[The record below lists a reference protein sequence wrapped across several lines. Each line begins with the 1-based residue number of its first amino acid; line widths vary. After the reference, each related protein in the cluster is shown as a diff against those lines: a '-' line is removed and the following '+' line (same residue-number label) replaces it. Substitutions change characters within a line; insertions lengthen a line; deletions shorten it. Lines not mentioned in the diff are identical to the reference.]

1 MKVILKL
8 LTVISFLMLTNSQLY
23 AKGSKNTKQ
32 NDKDTLKLII
42 ASKHLRVDA
51 IKIAKDYLY
60 AGNDIDTTYAQN
72 EMKDAMKEVEEHKV
86 KLNKSIKDPN
96 IQNLL
101 AFIDMTYDD
110 LKDVMKQPY
119 SLDNAQVVMD
129 DSEAIAEA
137 SAKIDRLLQKKL
149 SKKYPLPKEQR
160 YLINQIA
167 KYYIAYQVGIKD
179 INMVRQMKKTVIA
192 FDNLLKSMENYRK
205 NTPKMKQTVQK
216 MKRLWKIVKKFY
228 LNIESGGLPLI
239 VYQTTQKLEK
249 EAHMYN
255 KELFQSLKK

>member
-1 MKVILKL
+1 
-8 LTVISFLMLTNSQLY
+8 
-23 AKGSKNTKQ
+23 
-32 NDKDTLKLII
+32 
-42 ASKHLRVDA
+42 
-51 IKIAKDYLY
+51 
-60 AGNDIDTTYAQN
+60 
-72 EMKDAMKEVEEHKV
+72 MKELEEHKAM
-86 KLNKSIKDPN
+86 LNKSIKDSN

-137 SAKIDRLLQKKL
+137 STKIDRLLQKKL
-149 SKKYPLPKEQR
+149 SKRYTLPKGQR

-179 INMVRQMKKTVIA
+179 TNMVRQMKKTVIT
-192 FDNLLKSMENYRK
+192 FDNLLKSMENYRG
-205 NTPKMKQTVQK
+205 NTPKMKQTVQRI
-216 MKRLWKIVKKFY
+216 KRLWKIVHKFY

-239 VYQTTQKLEK
+239 VHQTTRKLEK
-249 EAHMYN
+249 EAHTYN
-255 KELFQSLKK
+255 KELFKTLKK

>member
-1 MKVILKL
+1 
-8 LTVISFLMLTNSQLY
+8 MLTNSQLY

-60 AGNDIDTTYAQN
+60 AGNDIDTTYAQT
-72 EMKDAMKEVEEHKV
+72 EMKVAMKEVEEHKAM
-86 KLNKSIKDPN
+86 LSKSIKDSN

-149 SKKYPLPKEQR
+149 SKRYTLPKGQR

-179 INMVRQMKKTVIA
+179 INMVRQMKKTVIT
-192 FDNLLKSMENYRK
+192 FDNLLKSMENYK
-205 NTPKMKQTVQK
+205 GNTPKMNQAVQR